1 MTAFEILL
9 LVYAGVLALAALAVV
24 YRMIV
29 GPTILD
35 RAIASDSLVT
45 LVVMGMALYTAQSR
59 ASWAGPV
66 MLALTGLAFIGTV
79 TFARFVARE
88 DPRQGRRRPHPEEPS
103 TDTGPHEAIHFET
116 AESAD
121 EVPGNHFAESPE
133 ADTWGLEDP
142 VEDPRH
148 PGEPAAG
155 ERPSADGNAA
165 GDGAPMADGATGDHG
180 AAADGTITG
189 DGTDGLDS
197 ADPDHEDFG
206 AGFGAGGGHRGFED
220 GGYDAR
226 RHRSGGATEGGR

>member
-1 MTAFEILL
+1 MTPFEILL

-24 YRMIV
+24 YRTIV

-133 ADTWGLEDP
+133 ADTWSLEDA
-142 VEDPRH
+142 VEDPHH
-148 PGEPAAG
+148 PGEPEA
-155 ERPSADGNAA
+155 EEPPTADGNAA
-165 GDGAPMADGATGDHG
+165 ADGTTTTDGADGATG
-180 AAADGTITG
+180 A
-189 DGTDGLDS
+189 DGLDP

-220 GGYDAR
+220 RGFDAGG
-226 RHRSGGATEGGR
+226 HRSGGATEGGR